1 MSILKLAA
9 KDFRLLRR
17 DYRSAIIL
25 LATPLIF
32 VAVLS
37 VVVGEGFGQKPDDR
51 LRVSVVNL
59 DEGLPADAGP
69 FPSKPWSEVVL
80 DDLAGAMDVR
90 IELIGSRG

>member
-1 MSILKLAA
+1 MSTLTLAA

-17 DYRSAIIL
+17 DYRSAVIL
-25 LATPLIF
+25 LTTPLVF

-59 DEGLPADAGP
+59 DEGLPPEAGP
-69 FPSKPWSEVVL
+69 FPPKPWSEVVL
-80 DDLAGAMDVR
+80 DDLAGHD
-90 IELIGSRG
+90 

>member
-1 MSILKLAA
+1 MSTLTLAA

-51 LRVSVVNL
+51 LRVSVVNE
-59 DEGLPADAGP
+59 DRACRRTPGRSRP
-69 FPSKPWSEVVL
+69 
-80 DDLAGAMDVR
+80 
-90 IELIGSRG
+90 SRGARSSSTTWPAAPTSGSN